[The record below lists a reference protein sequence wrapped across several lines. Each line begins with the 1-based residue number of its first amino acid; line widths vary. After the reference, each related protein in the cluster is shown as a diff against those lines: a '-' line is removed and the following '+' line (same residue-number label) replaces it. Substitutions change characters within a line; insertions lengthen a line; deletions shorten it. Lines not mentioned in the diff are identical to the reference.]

1 MHPPLH
7 REHPL
12 CEHVV
17 VALEKCHKDNPWKKF
32 VGACDGAKRL
42 LDECFRE
49 EKHVARKKNA
59 EEAFKRRAIYAE
71 MKRKAAEEKL

>member
-17 VALEKCHKDNPWKKF
+17 VALEKCHKDNPYVKF
-32 VGACDGAKRL
+32 FGACDAAKKA
-42 LDECFRE
+42 LDDCFRK
-49 EKHVARKKNA
+49 EKHVARKKNLA
-59 EEAFKRRAIYAE
+59 EARKRNALY
-71 MKRKAAEEKL
+71 KDLKQKAADAKK